1 VTAVFSQGETMTTSV
16 SPTKDNPIVAVDG
29 AFSVWNKDGTGEERI
44 TFTALLVRIGI
55 RSLDSGRESFATQF
69 SVSEERVKQMEELNA
84 ISAKVAAIRN
94 AFSSDAKSS
103 DACGKTD
110 ESNAISALMTNF
122 NAKYPNNQ
130 LAGDKS
136 ANYTKAQIMTLESN
150 IQSLS
155 GTLTTQS
162 EQQTTRTNQAM
173 NRSSNFLQQL
183 QTMMQAAK
191 DALATA
197 ARTGSA
203 G

>member
-1 VTAVFSQGETMTTSV
+1 MAVTPVTATAT
-16 SPTKDNPIVAVDG
+16 NPIVALDG
-29 AFSVWNKDGTGEERI
+29 GFEVLNKDGKTKEKI

-55 RSLDSGRESFATQF
+55 RSLDTSRGSFAAQF
-69 SVSEERVKQMEELNA
+69 TLSQERVKQMEELNA
-84 ISAKVAAIRN
+84 ISAMVSNFRNN
-94 AFSSDAKSS
+94 AFASDAKSDAKSGWTS
-103 DACGKTD
+103 DSTKLKDLIKA
-110 ESNAISALMTNF
+110 F
-122 NAKYPNNQ
+122 NDKYPNNK
-130 LAGDKS
+130 LDGTTSDDF
-136 ANYTKAQIMTLESN
+136 TKGQIMTLESN

-155 GTLTTQS
+155 STLSTQS

-191 DALATA
+191 DSLATA